1 MLNQNS
7 KTVETKLELHRQLGT
22 KSKLDIIEVAQL
34 MDSLKNSGMSKQGQ
48 LNSIF
53 FGIPMN

>member
-7 KTVETKLELHRQLGT
+7 KTVELKLEQHRQLGT

-34 MDSLKNSGMSKQGQ
+34 MDSLKHSHMVKQGQ
-48 LNSIF
+48 SHSIF